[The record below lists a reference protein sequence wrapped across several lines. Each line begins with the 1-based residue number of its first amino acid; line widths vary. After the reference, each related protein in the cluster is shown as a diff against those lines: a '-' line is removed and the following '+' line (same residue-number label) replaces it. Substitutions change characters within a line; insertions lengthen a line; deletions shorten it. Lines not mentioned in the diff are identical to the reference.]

1 MYNSCYSMNV
11 FLRGK
16 NASHGFTIVEL
27 ILSIAIFPIVVLGIA
42 TAYNSLHRA
51 YENAR
56 QYNEI
61 YAVLS
66 ACPELDRAL
75 DYSILSGTTNCFPN
89 NSFTSE
95 DTGTGTN
102 TYAPDLTVT
111 PTSSL
116 APTDPLSA
124 FANSKV
130 VQVSVNFLPPFSA
143 APPVQL
149 RMLIT
154 QNGLGQL

>member
-1 MYNSCYSMNV
+1 MLTVSMKLL
-11 FLRGK
+11 FRGNK
-16 NASHGFTIVEL
+16 KSNGFTIVEL

-42 TAYNSLHRA
+42 TAYNSLRRA
-51 YENAR
+51 YEDAR

-89 NSFTSE
+89 NSFQSE

-102 TYAPDLTVT
+102 TYTPTLSVT

-116 APTDPLSA
+116 APSDPLSA
-124 FANSKV
+124 YANSKV
-130 VQVSVNFLPPFSA
+130 VQVSVNFLSPFSA
-143 APPVQL
+143 APPVQIK
-149 RMLIT
+149 MLIT